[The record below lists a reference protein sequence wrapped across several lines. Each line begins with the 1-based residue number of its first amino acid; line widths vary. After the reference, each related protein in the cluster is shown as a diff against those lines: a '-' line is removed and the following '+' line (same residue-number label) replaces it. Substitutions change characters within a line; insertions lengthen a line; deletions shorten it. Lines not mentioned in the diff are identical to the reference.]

1 MTTRLHRGKRSKPS
15 KEQRL
20 ARKIAFENSFRTQ
33 DPDEIKETVF
43 LTKAEFLGGEV
54 LARLRGPREDE
65 IPEIPQG
72 LVLSNGRGEG
82 FFDVNLSP

>member
-1 MTTRLHRGKRSKPS
+1 MTTRLHRGKRSRES
-15 KEQRL
+15 KELRL

-43 LTKAEFLGGEV
+43 ISNSELLGGEV
-54 LARLRGPREDE
+54 LARLKGEREDE